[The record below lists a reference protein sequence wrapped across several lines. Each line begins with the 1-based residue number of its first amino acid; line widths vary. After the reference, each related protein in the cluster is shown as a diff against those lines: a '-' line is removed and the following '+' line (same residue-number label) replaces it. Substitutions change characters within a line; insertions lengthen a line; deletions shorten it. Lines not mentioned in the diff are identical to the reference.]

1 MSEVL
6 GVPGEVLGQECPVS
20 LAAEPEHYLC
30 LSLRVFLP
38 SGEEDVNDQV
48 LVPDFPQVYASLIC
62 FGTHLLKKSSLIL
75 LLFLSYL
82 AAHFLLPQSAA
93 LISDFVESV

>member
-1 MSEVL
+1 M
-6 GVPGEVLGQECPVS
+6 PP
-20 LAAEPEHYLC
+20 AAVPEHYLC

-38 SGEEDVNDQV
+38 SGQEDVNDQV

-62 FGTHLLKKSSLIL
+62 FGTYLLQKLQKSSL
-75 LLFLSYL
+75 FLYYL